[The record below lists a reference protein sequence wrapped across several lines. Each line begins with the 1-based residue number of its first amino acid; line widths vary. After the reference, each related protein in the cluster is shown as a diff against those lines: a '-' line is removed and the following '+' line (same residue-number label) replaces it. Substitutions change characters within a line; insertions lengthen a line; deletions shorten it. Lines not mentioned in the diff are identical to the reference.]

1 MKEPFLPQAVI
12 ARKRDGEVLE
22 KADIEQFVTA
32 LTQDRLSDAQVG
44 AFAMAVFLKSMTTDE
59 CAALTLAM
67 RDSGAVL
74 EVGSR
79 PVIRADNRQALYRG
93 CR

>member
-1 MKEPFLPQAVI
+1 MKESFFPQAVI

-22 KADIEQFVTA
+22 NTVIEQFVTA

-59 CAALTLAM
+59 CIACLLYTSDAA
-67 RDSGAVL
+67 D
-74 EVGSR
+74 E
-79 PVIRADNRQALYRG
+79 
-93 CR
+93 